1 MVSEIFKERLMD
13 GQGTNRQ
20 QLLWAPSGKPE
31 VQYGIVGSQVGES
44 TQKTKQFLKS
54 IIIKCNLSKIPKYS
68 LLSPLLC
75 LKMAR
80 KLRKAGFDH
89 YGGVREG

>member
-20 QLLWAPSGKPE
+20 QLLWTQSGKPE

-44 TQKTKQFLKS
+44 TQRTKQFLKS

-68 LLSPLLC
+68 LLPPLLC
-75 LKMAR
+75 FKMTK
-80 KLRKAGFDH
+80 KLREAGFDH
-89 YGGVREG
+89 YGGGTEG